1 MGNSSGWTSRRHR
14 RAAIVERDGGA
25 WLAVEVKLNP
35 SPHAV
40 DSAARSL
47 LRLRNKV
54 SPSRAD
60 DLAAL
65 LVVTSTGAAYHRPD
79 GVHVAPITTLAP

>member
-1 MGNSSGWTSRRHR
+1 M
-14 RAAIVERDGGA
+14 
-25 WLAVEVKLNP
+25 EVKLNP
-35 SPHAV
+35 SPHVV
-40 DSAARSL
+40 DGAARSL